1 MTYTKIT
8 NERGEFIATI
18 YEEEGINIEESRT
31 SDGTLI
37 CVWLKSKYTL
47 LACIR
52 CYGGTVIR
60 NIPIVKEAREE
71 ARA

>member
-1 MTYTKIT
+1 MTYTKIK

-18 YEEEGINIEESRT
+18 YEEEGITIEESRA

-37 CVWLKSKYTL
+37 CVWLKSNYTL

-52 CYGGTVIR
+52 CYGGSVER
-60 NIPIVKEAREE
+60 NIPLVKEAREE